1 MVNLKQIRIFNNTNK
16 FCLVTEVND
25 FIKNNKSNINDIQY
39 SSNSGSFMSSTQY
52 SVMIIFEEYE
62 K

>member
-1 MVNLKQIRIFNNTNK
+1 MEYLRQIRIFSNSNK

-25 FIKNNKSNINDIQY
+25 FINDNKLKINDIQY
-39 SSNSGSFMSSTQY
+39 SSTGGMVSTQY
-52 SVMIIFEEYE
+52 SVMIVIEEDE